1 MQQFCRAQFLC
12 IMSTYTQILYQVVFS
27 TKYRRKTLAKP
38 GREQLFRYIW
48 GILDSRRCKLFRIN
62 CVEDH
67 MHIVFS
73 LHQSVALAQ
82 LVQDIKVGSS
92 LYIKRNK
99 LFPEFTAW
107 QTGYGAFTYSAE
119 ARRNLI
125 RYVMNQEAHHA
136 RKNFKK
142 EYVQLLREQEVEFEE
157 GRLFEEE

>member
-1 MQQFCRAQFLC
+1 
-12 IMSTYTQILYQVVFS
+12 MSTYTQILYQVVFS

-48 GILDSRRCKLFRIN
+48 GVLDNRRCKLFRIN

-67 MHIVFS
+67 IHIVFA

-107 QTGYGAFTYSAE
+107 QIGYGAFTYSAE
-119 ARRNLI
+119 SRKNLI
-125 RYVMNQEAHHA
+125 RYVKNQEAHHA

-142 EYVQLLREQEVEFEE
+142 EYIKLLREQQVEFDET
-157 GRLFEEE
+157 RLFEEDSVSCAHRDL

>member
-1 MQQFCRAQFLC
+1 MQRICQAQFLC
-12 IMSTYTQILYQVVFS
+12 VMSTYTQILYQVVFS
-27 TKYRRKTLAKP
+27 TKYRRKTLTKP

-99 LFPEFTAW
+99 LFPEFTA
-107 QTGYGAFTYSAE
+107 YSAE

-125 RYVMNQEAHHA
+125 RYVKNQEAHHA